1 MGLIDRLKAEQNAGN
16 PPSAGNK
23 TASTTHNNGTGLID
37 RLKAES
43 GINNTTHAK
52 TYTGPEITLDYINSY
67 LSDSRRY
74 QSELSERY
82 GRGGLNYANHDKY
95 LDHWE
100 KQRDELD
107 ARRQNIE
114 NFFAANGNTMGIVGY
129 NDFLESM
136 SATGEFLG
144 GARKSFK
151 SSRDFYAKYNPESMG
166 ISNEAYS
173 TWETGIDMLG
183 GMQREGKTAE
193 DWYAKVEADHT
204 AAVEAE
210 KEAEAG
216 EPKGTLSS
224 VPSGLPPL
232 TKAYRVHAKAAG
244 AGFTWDEDEDV
255 ERQVEAE
262 WLELLDARASG
273 SEAEKEHELGDMIF
287 TLVELGRRMGV
298 KAASAV
304 DSAANRFRAR
314 FEAME
319 NLARERG
326 LDFKE
331 LSLDDKDDLWNE
343 VKAAEPA
350 VRNGQAVDFAA
361 PKDVPEA

>member
-1 MGLIDRLKAEQNAGN
+1 MNEQEQLLRFQNVIDQLIDPEKGCPWDKEQTALSMCEYLIEECHELVDAIRSNKPGHACDEMGDLLFVLLLMARSFELAGQFSLGDALKIGADKMVRRHPHVFSG
-16 PPSAGNK
+16 
-23 TASTTHNNGTGLID
+23 
-37 RLKAES
+37 ES
-43 GINNTTHAK
+43 C
-52 TYTGPEITLDYINSY
+52 
-67 LSDSRRY
+67 DSMDD
-74 QSELSERY
+74 LMK
-82 GRGGLNYANHDKY
+82 N
-95 LDHWE
+95 W
-100 KQRDELD
+100 
-107 ARRQNIE
+107 
-114 NFFAANGNTMGIVGY
+114 AAI
-129 NDFLESM
+129 
-136 SATGEFLG
+136 
-144 GARKSFK
+144 KK
-151 SSRDFYAKYNPESMG
+151 
-166 ISNEAYS
+166 
-173 TWETGIDMLG
+173 
-183 GMQREGKTAE
+183 
-193 DWYAKVEADHT
+193 
-204 AAVEAE
+204 AE

-232 TKAYRVHAKAAG
+232 TKAYRVHAKAAS

-255 ERQVEAE
+255 ERQVEAG

-273 SEAEKEHELGDMIF
+273 TEAEKEHELGDMMF

-319 NLARERG
+319 NLASERG

>member
-1 MGLIDRLKAEQNAGN
+1 MNEQEQLLRFQNVIDQLIDPEKGCPWDKEQTAL
-16 PPSAGNK
+16 SMCEYLIEECHELVDAIRSNK
-23 TASTTHNNGTGLID
+23 PG
-37 RLKAES
+37 
-43 GINNTTHAK
+43 HACDEM
-52 TYTGPEITLDYINSY
+52 GDL
-67 LSDSRRY
+67 LFVLLLMARRF
-74 QSELSERY
+74 
-82 GRGGLNYANHDKY
+82 
-95 LDHWE
+95 
-100 KQRDELD
+100 ELD
-107 ARRQNIE
+107 GQFSLGDALKIGADKMVRRHPHVFSGE
-114 NFFAANGNTMGIVGY
+114 AC
-129 NDFLESM
+129 ESM
-136 SATGEFLG
+136 DALM
-144 GARKSFK
+144 K
-151 SSRDFYAKYNPESMG
+151 N
-166 ISNEAYS
+166 
-173 TWETGIDMLG
+173 W
-183 GMQREGKTAE
+183 
-193 DWYAKVEADHT
+193 
-204 AAVEAE
+204 AAIKKAE

-232 TKAYRVHAKAAG
+232 TKAYRVHAKAAS
-244 AGFTWDEDEDV
+244 AGFTWDDDEDV

-273 SEAEKEHELGDMIF
+273 TEAEKEHELGDMMF

-304 DSAANRFRAR
+304 DSAANRFRSR

-319 NLARERG
+319 ALARERG

-350 VRNGQAVDFAA
+350 ERSGQAVDFAA